1 MGRLELA
8 MAPVR
13 CSILFAG
20 YTADRSAV
28 SRVRLILNSAD
39 REVDLAARAVIKNLE
54 RDAWLKQ
61 QKDDIKFA
69 KAVSEATLTST
80 LHAAEAKAP
89 RGIVGA
95 KIKF

>member
-1 MGRLELA
+1 MFA
-8 MAPVR
+8 CAAAPKIEYYHEIQKTV
-13 CSILFAG
+13 
-20 YTADRSAV
+20 
-28 SRVRLILNSAD
+28 D
-39 REVDLAARAVIKNLE
+39 REVDLAARAVIKNPE

-69 KAVSEATLTST
+69 KAVSEATST